1 LRAGGE
7 AREATPTHGWSPT
20 EAMSIPSRRSSLVSM
35 LVSTGDR
42 VIERVRGWNAALAQ
56 RPAVSLVL
64 VVVISFLLA
73 VGGAAGVGFPEP
85 VVHDE
90 QSYLLGAETFAAGRL
105 TNPPHPMA
113 EHFRTF
119 HVLQQPTY
127 ASKYPPGQAV
137 ALALGIRLAG
147 TPLVGV
153 WLSFAL
159 MCAGI
164 YWMLRAWVGPRW
176 ALAGAIALA
185 LRLATSYWT
194 YQYWGGA
201 VAALGGAL
209 VLGGA
214 RRVVDSARPRDAVL
228 MTVGA
233 ALLANS
239 RPFEG
244 LLLCVPVAI
253 VVLWWLVREHS
264 NRRRLVGVLLPA
276 AAVVAVTGAAMLRY
290 NYAVTGRATQLPYL
304 EYREQH
310 GRGPD
315 FIWAER
321 RNVPLSTDTLM
332 RRYQEWELATADSLR
347 SPAGFASR
355 NLDRLKSTIPFFL
368 PVFLLAP
375 LFVLPIVLRDRWSRL
390 ALVCL
395 GVVLTGLAFSSW
407 YQPHYA
413 APATAL
419 FIVLYVSCVAWCRR
433 IRLGRFDAGKYFVAI
448 IVAGWM
454 VSQLAKLAVPIART
468 MRTGATPDWSQWAR
482 RRSNIERELQRE
494 AGRDLVIV
502 RYAAN
507 HHFHHEWV
515 WNHADIDQAG
525 VVWARDLG
533 SAKNAQL
540 MRYFRDRKAW
550 LLEVNDSTGVE
561 RRRSVTPDKP
571 NE

>member
-1 LRAGGE
+1 
-7 AREATPTHGWSPT
+7 
-20 EAMSIPSRRSSLVSM
+20 MSMTSRRSSLVSM
-35 LVSTGDR
+35 LVSAGGR
-42 VIERVRGWNAALAQ
+42 SIERIRLWNAALAQ

-64 VVVISFLLA
+64 VVAISFLLA

-85 VVHDE
+85 VTHDE

-113 EHFRTF
+113 EHLWTF
-119 HVLQQPTY
+119 HVLQRPTY
-127 ASKYPPGQAV
+127 ASKYPPGQAL
-137 ALALGIRLAG
+137 ALAMGIRLAG
-147 TPLVGV
+147 TPLAGL

-176 ALAGAIALA
+176 AFAGAIAVA
-185 LRLATSYWT
+185 LRLGTSYWT

-209 VLGGA
+209 ALGGA
-214 RRVVDSARPRDAVL
+214 RRVGATARARVAAV

-253 VVLWWLVREHS
+253 VVLWSLVRAHAS
-264 NRRRLVGVLLPA
+264 RRRRLMAVLLPA

-290 NYAVTGRATQLPYL
+290 NYAVTGRATRLPYL
-304 EYREQH
+304 EYREQF

-315 FIWAER
+315 FIWSER
-321 RNVPLSTDTLM
+321 GAAPLSTDTLM

-347 SPAGFASR
+347 SPARFASR
-355 NLDRLKSTIPFFL
+355 NLDRMKSTIPFFL

-375 LFVLPIVLRDRWSRL
+375 LFVLPLVLRDGWSRL

-395 GVVLTGLAFSSW
+395 GAVLTGLALSSW
-407 YQPHYA
+407 YQSHYA
-413 APATAL
+413 APATGL
-419 FIVLYVSCVAWCRR
+419 FIVLYVSCLAWCRR
-433 IRLGRFDAGKYFVAI
+433 IRIGRFDAGKYFVAI
-448 IVAGWM
+448 IVAGWV

-468 MRTGATPDWSQWAR
+468 MRTGATPEWSHWAK
-482 RRSNIERELQRE
+482 RRSDLERELQGQ

-515 WNHADIDQAG
+515 WNHADIDGAG

-533 SAKNAQL
+533 PAKNAQL
-540 MRYFRDRKAW
+540 IQYFRDRKAW
-550 LLEVNDSTGVE
+550 LLDVNDSTGVE
-561 RRRSVTPDKP
+561 RRRPIDPGKP